1 MNKTRYA
8 QVGLGGRSRMY
19 FHGVIEGYPD
29 ASEMVA
35 LCDINEGR
43 LRLALDEAAALGASP
58 KGYAAHQFDQMIE
71 ETRPDTVIVTTK
83 DCFHDKYIVRAMEL
97 GCDVITE
104 KPMTT
109 DAEKCQRIIDAQR
122 ETGRRCRVT
131 FNYRYS
137 PPRTQMKALLMS
149 GVIGDILSIDFHWL
163 LNIRHGADYFRRWH
177 RNKANSGGLMV
188 HKATHHFD
196 LINWWLSTV
205 PEAVFA
211 QGQRRFYTPETADR
225 YGLHNRTERCH
236 TCPEEECRFRLDL
249 AANPKLKA
257 LYLDNEVYDGYFRDR
272 CVFSDLIDIEDT
284 MNLVVNYQ
292 NGVKMSYSLNAFM
305 PWEGY
310 VVSLNGTKGRI
321 EHKTVESSY
330 ISADGTV
337 PGQTLERGTYIR
349 VIPHF
354 GPSYDVDVW
363 TSRGGHGGGDRRILE
378 DLLSANPPPDRYMR
392 AADQR
397 AGAYS
402 ILTGVAA
409 NRSMATNELI
419 YIEDLVQNIGMPDYP
434 PMPTGEEPLS
444 FEETEP
450 IQIEQPPEAK

>member
-1 MNKTRYA
+1 MYTR
-8 QVGLGGRSRMY
+8 
-19 FHGVIEGYPD
+19 GVIEGYPES
-29 ASEMVA
+29 AEMVA

-43 LRLALDEAAALGASP
+43 LRLALDNAKAWGGEP
-58 KGYAAHQFDQMIE
+58 QGYPAHQFDRMIA
-71 ETRPDTVIVTTK
+71 ETKPDTVIVTTK
-83 DCFHDKYIVRAMEL
+83 DCFHDTYIVRAMEL

-109 DAEKCQRIIDAQR
+109 DAEKCQRIVDTRR
-122 ETGRRCRVT
+122 ETGRHCRVT

-149 GVIGDILSIDFHWL
+149 GVIGDVLSLDFHWL
-163 LNIRHGADYFRRWH
+163 LDIRHGADYFRRWH
-177 RNKANSGGLMV
+177 RNKRNSGGLMV

-205 PEAVFA
+205 PESVFA
-211 QGQRRFYTPETADR
+211 RGQRRFYTPKTADR
-225 YGLHNRTERCH
+225 YGLENRTERCH
-236 TCPEEECRFRLDL
+236 TCPETACRFRLDL
-249 AANPKLKA
+249 EGNERLKE

-272 CVFSDLIDIEDT
+272 CVFSELIDIEDT
-284 MNLVVNYQ
+284 MNVLVQYR

-310 VVSLNGTKGRI
+310 VVTLNGTKGRL

-330 ISADGTV
+330 INADGTV

-354 GPSYDVDVW
+354 GPAYDVDVW
-363 TSRGGHGGGDRRILE
+363 TSTGGHGGGDSRILE
-378 DLLSANPPPDRYMR
+378 DLLSAHPPEDPYLR

-397 AGAYS
+397 GGAYS

-409 NRSMATNELI
+409 NHAMATGELVRI
-419 YIEDLVQNIGMPDYP
+419 DDLCQNIGMPDYP
-434 PMPTGEEPLS
+434 AMPAGDEPLS
-444 FEETEP
+444 FDEAPPVSIAQPET
-450 IQIEQPPEAK
+450 

>member
-1 MNKTRYA
+1 MTRKRYV

-19 FHGVIEGYPD
+19 LHGILQTYAD
-29 ASEMVA
+29 TSEMAAV
-35 LCDINEGR
+35 CDVNEGR
-43 LRLALDEAAALGASP
+43 VALAVEEAREMGATV
-58 KGYAAHQFDQMIE
+58 KGYPARSFDQMIA

-83 DCFHDKYIVRAMEL
+83 DCFHDVYIVRAMEL

-109 DAEKCQRIIDAQR
+109 DAEKCQRIIDAQHA
-122 ETGRRCRVT
+122 TGKRCRVT

-149 GVIGDILSIDFHWL
+149 GVIGEVLSLDFHWL
-163 LNIRHGADYFRRWH
+163 LDTRHGADYFRRWH
-177 RNKANSGGLMV
+177 RNKENSGGLMV

-196 LINWWLSTV
+196 LINWWLASV

-211 QGQRRFYTPETADR
+211 QGQRRFYTPQTADR
-225 YGLHNRTERCH
+225 FGLTARTERCH
-236 TCPEEECRFRLDL
+236 TCPESGCRFRLDM
-249 AANPKLKA
+249 ATHEGMKR

-284 MNLVVNYQ
+284 MALVVDYA
-292 NGVKMSYSLNAFM
+292 NGAKMSYSLNAFM

-310 VVSLNGTKGRI
+310 TVSINGTKGRL
-321 EHKTVESSY
+321 EHTTVESSY
-330 ISADGTV
+330 INADGTV
-337 PGQTLERGTYIR
+337 PGQTVERGTTIR
-349 VIPHF
+349 IIPHF
-354 GPSYDVDVW
+354 SPSYDVDVW
-363 TSRGGHGGGDRRILE
+363 TSRGGHGGGDGRILE
-378 DLLSANPPPDRYMR
+378 DLFGENPPADPYLT

-409 NRSMATNELI
+409 NASMRTDKLI
-419 YIEDLVQNIGMPDYP
+419 RIDDLVHDIGMPDYA
-434 PMPTGEEPLS
+434 PMPSRSEPLS
-444 FEETEP
+444 FDEVPPVDIPQPEE
-450 IQIEQPPEAK
+450 

>member
-1 MNKTRYA
+1 
-8 QVGLGGRSRMY
+8 MY
-19 FHGVIEGYPD
+19 TQGVIKTYADD
-29 ASEMVA
+29 AEMVG

-43 LRLALDEAAALGASP
+43 LNVALEAARAWGGDP
-58 KGYAAHQFDQMIE
+58 QGYPSHKFDQMIE
-71 ETRPDTVIVTTK
+71 ETQPDTVIVTTK

-109 DAEKCQRIIDAQR
+109 DAEKCQRIIDTQR
-122 ETGRRCRVT
+122 ETGHACRVT

-149 GVIGDILSIDFHWL
+149 GVIGDILSLDFHWML
-163 LNIRHGADYFRRWH
+163 DIRHGADYFRRWH
-177 RNKANSGGLMV
+177 RNKENSGGLMV

-211 QGQRRFYTPETADR
+211 QGQRRFYTPQTADR
-225 YGLHNRTERCH
+225 YGLTERTERCL
-236 TCPEEECRFRLDL
+236 TCPETTCRFRLDIRE
-249 AANPKLKA
+249 NERLKQ

-272 CVFSDLIDIEDT
+272 CVFSSLIDIEDT
-284 MNLVVNYQ
+284 MNVLVNYQ

-310 VVSLNGTKGRI
+310 MVTLNGTRGRL

-330 ISADGTV
+330 INADGSI
-337 PGQTLERGTYIR
+337 PGQTVKRGTYIHI
-349 VIPHF
+349 IPHF
-354 GPSYDVDVW
+354 GPAYDVAVW
-363 TSRGGHGGGDRRILE
+363 TSTGGHGGGDSRILE
-378 DLLSANPPPDRYMR
+378 DLLSSDPPEDPYLR

-397 AGAYS
+397 GGAYS

-409 NRSMATNELI
+409 NRSMATDEFV
-419 YIEDLVQNIGMPDYP
+419 YIDDLVQNIGLPDYP
-434 PMPTGEEPLS
+434 PMPTGEKPLS
-444 FEETEP
+444 FDATEP
-450 IQIEQPPEAK
+450 VEIEQTDE